1 MSSSAET
8 QESRGDVFK
17 WAIVVLLT
25 ATAVVGNNYFSA
37 ESLLYRLIA
46 VVVLAGIAGFVALN
60 TTKGRSFAKLARE
73 AKTEIRRVV
82 WPTRQ
87 ETVQTT
93 LIVLAV
99 VIFMSLVLWGV
110 DSLLGWIVSAVIG

>member
-17 WAIVVLLT
+17 WAVVVLLV
-25 ATAVVGNNYFSA
+25 AVAVVGNNFYSA